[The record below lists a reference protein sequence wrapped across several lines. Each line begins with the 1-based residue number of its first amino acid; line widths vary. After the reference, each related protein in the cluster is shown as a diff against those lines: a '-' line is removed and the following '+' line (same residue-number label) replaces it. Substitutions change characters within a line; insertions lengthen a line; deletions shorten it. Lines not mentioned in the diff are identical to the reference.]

1 MIFLP
6 QEFTKLDKTSFLLL
20 LNLRQGLSLIPS
32 PATHRFLFND
42 LRSLPLFLIIV
53 DASCI
58 GDSTSVFKRAL
69 LTHLNRLARGVLEV
83 LLTRILVI
91 VFEVGYTPDKER

>member
-6 QEFTKLDKTSFLLL
+6 RELTKLDKTSSFFL

-53 DASCI
+53 VARCI
-58 GDSTSVFKRAL
+58 GGSARVFKRTL

-83 LLTRILVI
+83 LLASILVI
-91 VFEVGYTPDKER
+91 VFEVGYAPDKER